1 MKTLVFESEQWLP
14 LPPNQAFPFIA
25 DAFKLELITPPI
37 LQFRV
42 LTPPSIG
49 MQAGTVID
57 YRLKQHGIP
66 LHWQGEITVWESP
79 FRFVD
84 VQRRGP
90 YRLWRH
96 EHTFINADAGTL
108 AHEYVDYA
116 VLGVELV
123 TKLLVEPDL
132 NKIFA
137 YPKVKFRELL
147 AGEEV

>member
-1 MKTLVFESEQWLP
+1 MKTWVFESEQWLQ
-14 LPPNQAFPFIA
+14 LPPNQVFLFFAN
-25 DAFKLELITPPI
+25 AFKLELITPPM

-42 LTPPSIG
+42 LTPPPIR

-57 YRLKQHGIP
+57 YRLKLHGIP
-66 LHWQGEITVWESP
+66 LQWQREITGWEAP

-96 EHTFINADAGTL
+96 EHTFINADGGIL
-108 AHEYVDYA
+108 AHDYVEYA
-116 VLGVELV
+116 VLGGALV
-123 TKLLVEPDL
+123 TKLLLEPAL
-132 NKIFA
+132 NKISA
-137 YPKVKFRELL
+137 YRELKLRELL

>member
-1 MKTLVFESEQWLP
+1 MAAATPYQV
-14 LPPNQAFPFIA
+14 FPFFA
-25 DAFKLELITPPI
+25 DAFKLELITPPM

-42 LTPPSIG
+42 LTPPPIWV
-49 MQAGTVID
+49 QAGTVID
-57 YRLKQHGIP
+57 YRLKLHGIP
-66 LHWQGEITVWESP
+66 LHWQSEITVWEAP

-96 EHTFINADAGTL
+96 GHTFINADGGTL
-108 AHEYVDYA
+108 AYDYVEYA
-116 VLGVELV
+116 VLGGALV

-137 YPKVKFRELL
+137 YRKLELWECL
-147 AGEEV
+147 AEEEV